1 MPASLRKV
9 LKGHTLLTR
18 RALLHLHKTGLMRI
32 TDMRKDHLKVLNSMP
47 EPKRLEILEDLYE
60 KLRNNRAKGGKS
72 HEVLAHLLKLDD
84 HRSKINERR
93 IAKKTGRKEQFIR
106 PQS

>member
-1 MPASLRKV
+1 MVPEWLSNMKWGGDLTQFEHAKPKPRFESKNLPASLRKV

-72 HEVLAHLLKLDD
+72 
-84 HRSKINERR
+84 
-93 IAKKTGRKEQFIR
+93 
-106 PQS
+106 